1 MPTLLKIF
9 AFILGLCGLI
19 MLFGTLGNIEMIQ
32 EELVGWLMLV
42 FLANVLPI
50 GASIFL
56 YRKGI
61 KMEKDL
67 NYRKYEAMVL
77 DLVQEKGGTLTIADV
92 TVNTSMTYKEA
103 DSFLKEMYVHGV
115 LGMDTN
121 GEGQIEYF
129 LNA

>member
-1 MPTLLKIF
+1 MSTLLKIL
-9 AFILGLCGLI
+9 AFILGLIGIAMFVGTMGNIDMIPDELGDWLG
-19 MLFGTLGNIEMIQ
+19 MLF
-32 EELVGWLMLV
+32 LMSLM
-42 FLANVLPI
+42 PI
-50 GASIFL
+50 GFAIIL
-56 YRKGI
+56 YRLSKR
-61 KMEKDL
+61 KD
-67 NYRKYEAMVL
+67 YRKYEAMVL
-77 DLVQEKGGTLTIADV
+77 RLAQEKGGKLTIADV

>member
-1 MPTLLKIF
+1 MSTFLKIF

-61 KMEKDL
+61 KMEKDQ